1 MDRGSD
7 VKEKENTKT
16 KNLVS
21 KRTSKKRTRV
31 PPSEISKDVGWARQV
46 MSRSGYVKPEL
57 VHLTSNHH
65 RPPGRRESS
74 SMKQHSRE
82 KSVS

>member
-31 PPSEISKDVGWARQV
+31 PPSEISKDVGWGEA
-46 MSRSGYVKPEL
+46 SNVK
-57 VHLTSNHH
+57 VWI
-65 RPPGRRESS
+65 R
-74 SMKQHSRE
+74 
-82 KSVS
+82 